1 MANVMRIHKSRKEKA
16 KDLFQFLR
24 ELSDLKTKKVLDV
37 NNFEKVLWVD
47 QIPKEKEVYSITHRL
62 SIDPSSINNYDK
74 WIEIKKPRIPDCP
87 KPPDVIKNW
96 ISIST
101 LENHKKKPQLLDC
114 ILQETLGEN
123 AEVFQTKVL
132 LEDVPEI
139 QNEFLKFY
147 EQQWQ
152 SWAEEKKR
160 LEPIW
165 QRYNDLYEI
174 YHKNKNQ
181 GENYQVILGLGLL
194 STKTKK
200 GKFIKRHIVTTPL
213 SMHFNEATGAIT
225 VGPGDQNVEM
235 SLELDMLEMN
245 EKPHTSDKINA
256 DLNQLNNDFW
266 IDGDFI
272 DCLKSW
278 VNSYDPQGQFYLE
291 FDLCHTDESFTTLSV
306 SPAIILRKRGERT
319 FSQFY
324 KNVIEDLDSADLIN
338 PCLNYII
345 DEDQS
350 IKDVDGDLSLQ
361 ELNTKYYFPL
371 PVNQEQESIIKKL
384 SDSVGVLV
392 QGPPGTGK
400 THSIANL
407 ICHLL
412 ATEKKILITSQT
424 DRALKVLKGK
434 LPGDLKPLCV
444 EVLGRDQKSL
454 SELKTSVNSIN
465 SKYQEWNNEEC
476 KKEIE
481 YLEKRDNELKGEKI
495 HLERKL
501 ADKREFETR
510 LYKNLFGFYSGSAA
524 LIAKQIKEEQDL
536 YAWIKNDFDIKDSS
550 THSPSPISNNEAVTL
565 FRLLK
570 ELKLI
575 PDLSIFEEELP
586 DENNFFDLDE
596 VKRKI
601 RKEEEA
607 KKVIEESL
615 IDQEI
620 IERSAYYS
628 FSTQDCDLFFD
639 LLSKLISTAEHL
651 MNPNQQ
657 EWIQQAANDCIL
669 DKDRSWR
676 YLFKRTHE
684 ILDTNKDVFLSMD
697 KLKIEYPIRLRFTQ
711 LKAVLDDFFNKFTL
725 EDNPRWGW
733 FCSKEVRNVKKITK
747 VVTIDGRK
755 CRSYLEA
762 EKLHNYAKAR
772 IAKYDLLKNWRDKEQ
787 IKDDS
792 FASMYHLCKD
802 FCEPLEECLQ
812 VHKCVSDMKNMLNK
826 YVIPYPKW
834 DLNSLKKELEIVKV
848 INAKRIQEKISSE
861 FEKTISVLNSYS
873 TQKNQIANQLISAYR
888 NRNIEMFSEAYTNIF
903 NFNKNKKIF
912 QEIMPIKTKIDAV
925 SDTFFET
932 LRKNINVLDWQKRLS
947 KFEEAWAWNR
957 VNCWIRENSDE
968 TFFQNLTEERED
980 LIDEIQKNLET
991 LVAKKAWHHC
1001 LSNITGEQ
1009 QASLKGWAY
1018 AVSKIG
1024 KGTGKTA
1031 SKHRRVARE
1040 RMSECKE
1047 AIPVWIM
1054 PLYRVVENIK
1064 PGSKPFDIAIIDEAS
1079 QTGPEGLMLN
1089 YLASK
1094 IIVVG
1099 DNEQISPEMPGIVDA
1114 DVESLKKKYLSD
1126 MKHSDYIGREYSY
1139 YDYCDIAFKSRIQLR
1154 EHFRCMPEIIQ
1165 FSNKLSYSG
1174 RPLAPM
1180 RQYGSTRLE
1189 PLKHTFIDKAVS
1201 KVGSAKYPQNE
1212 EEAEGI
1218 VKQLKDC
1225 ISDSRYDGKSFG
1237 IISLQG
1243 HLQIKL
1249 IEKFLTDYL
1258 DKETIE
1264 KREIVVGGAYDFQGD
1279 ERDIIFLSMAISND
1293 YNFNALTKDTYKK
1306 RYNVAASRG
1315 KDQLWLFHS
1324 VGVEDLSVHDFRR
1337 QLLVHCMDYKSKAT
1351 GWSQEELQNLYKKI
1365 KNTKNKIPQ
1374 NAPSPFE
1381 SWFEVKVFWEIAMKG
1396 FLVIPQLKVSNY
1408 RIDMVVIG
1416 SNGRL
1421 AIECD
1426 GDIYHSEA
1434 HEENDCERQWK
1445 LERCGW
1451 TFWRVRS
1458 SAFYLDTSDAL
1469 KGLWEKLQEMKIYPK
1484 P

>member
-1 MANVMRIHKSRKEKA
+1 MANVMRAHNSCKENA
-16 KDLFQFLR
+16 KNIFQFLR
-24 ELSDLKTKKVLDV
+24 ELSDLKTKKILDV
-37 NNFEKVLWVD
+37 NNFEKVLWLD
-47 QIPKEKEVYSITHRL
+47 QVPKEKETYSITHRL
-62 SIDPSSINNYDK
+62 SLDPSNINNYDK

-87 KPPDVIKNW
+87 KPPDPIKDW
-96 ISIST
+96 IKEST
-101 LENHKKKPQLLDC
+101 LNNYLEKPQLFDY
-114 ILQETLGEN
+114 ILQENLGEN
-123 AEVFQTKVL
+123 AEVFQTKNL
-132 LEDVPEI
+132 LENMPEI

-147 EQQWQ
+147 EEKWQ
-152 SWAEEKKR
+152 PWVDEKKR

-200 GKFIKRHIVTTPL
+200 EKSINRHIVTTPL

-245 EKPHTSDKINA
+245 EKPNTSDKINS
-256 DLNQLNNDFW
+256 DLNSLNNDFW
-266 IDGDFI
+266 IDRDFI

-291 FDLCHTDESFTTLSV
+291 FDLYHVDEPFTTLSI
-306 SPAIILRKRGERT
+306 SPAIILRKRGERI

-324 KNVIEDLDSADLIN
+324 KNVIEDLESTDQIN

-345 DEDQS
+345 DEDQG
-350 IKDVDGDLSLQ
+350 IKDINEDSLLQ
-361 ELNTKYYFPL
+361 KLNTKYYFPL
-371 PVNQEQESIIKKL
+371 PVNQEQESIITKL
-384 SDSVGVLV
+384 SNGIGVLV

-412 ATEKKILITSQT
+412 ATGKKVLVTSQT
-424 DRALKVLKGK
+424 DRALKVLKNK
-434 LPGDLKPLCV
+434 LPNDLKSLCV

-454 SELKTSVNSIN
+454 SELKNSVNSIN
-465 SKYQEWNNEEC
+465 SKYQEWSDEEYNT
-476 KKEIE
+476 EIE
-481 YLEKRDNELKGEKI
+481 FLEKRDNELKGEKI
-495 HLERKL
+495 HIERKL
-501 ADKREFETR
+501 DDKRQFETR
-510 LYKNLFGFYSGSAA
+510 LYEKLFKFYSGSAGSV
-524 LIAKQIKEEQDL
+524 AKQIREEQDL
-536 YAWIKNDFDIKDSS
+536 YAWIKDDFDIKKSS
-550 THSPSPISNNEAVTL
+550 VPSPISNNEAITL
-565 FRLLK
+565 FNLLK
-570 ELKLI
+570 KLKSI
-575 PDLSIFEEELP
+575 PDLSIFEEEIP
-586 DENNFFDLDE
+586 NENNFFDLAE
-596 VKRKI
+596 IKEKI
-601 RKEEEA
+601 QIEKEA
-607 KKVIEESL
+607 KKIIKESL

-620 IERSAYYS
+620 IDNSAYHN
-628 FSTQDCDLFFD
+628 FPIQDCDLFFD
-639 LLSKLISTAEHL
+639 LLSKLISTTEHL
-651 MNPNQQ
+651 INPNQQ
-657 EWIQQAANDCIL
+657 AWVQQAASDCIL

-676 YLFKRTHE
+676 HLFETTHE
-684 ILDTNKDVFLSMD
+684 ILDAHKDVFLSID
-697 KLKIEYPIRLRFTQ
+697 KLKIEYPTSLRFTQ
-711 LKAVLDDFFNKFTL
+711 LKATLDDFFNKFTL

-733 FCSKEVRNVKKITK
+733 FCSKEVKNVKKITK
-747 VVTIDGRK
+747 MVTIDGRK
-755 CRSYLEA
+755 CESYQEA
-762 EKLHNYAKAR
+762 KKLHNYAKAE
-772 IAKYDLLKNWRDKEQ
+772 IAKYDLLKKWKDKEQ
-787 IKDDS
+787 IEDS
-792 FASMYHLCKD
+792 NFGSLYHLYKD

-812 VHKCVSDMKNMLNK
+812 VHKCVSDMKDMLNK
-826 YVIPYPKW
+826 YLISHPKW

-848 INAKRIQEKISSE
+848 INTKRIQKEISSE
-861 FEKTISVLNSYS
+861 FEKDISILNSYK
-873 TQKNQIANQLISAYR
+873 TQKNQIVSQLISAYK
-888 NRNIEMFSEAYTNIF
+888 NRDIAIFSEAYTNMS

-912 QEIMPIKTKIDAV
+912 QEVLPIKTKIDAV
-925 SDTFFET
+925 SNTFFET
-932 LRKNINVLDWQKRLS
+932 LRKNIDVLDWQKHLS
-947 KFEEAWAWNR
+947 SLEEAWAWNQA
-957 VNCWIRENSDE
+957 NCWIKENSDE
-968 TFFQNLTEERED
+968 TLFKNLTEERGN
-980 LIDEIQKNLET
+980 LIDDIQKNLET
-991 LVAKKAWHHC
+991 LVAKKAWYHC
-1001 LSNITGEQ
+1001 LSNITDEQ

-1024 KGTGKTA
+1024 KGTGKKTA

-1047 AIPVWIM
+1047 AIPAWIM
-1054 PLYRVVENIK
+1054 PLYRVVENIR

-1079 QTGPEGLMLN
+1079 QSGPEGLMLN

-1099 DNEQISPEMPGIVDA
+1099 DNEQISPEMPGIDDA
-1114 DVESLKKKYLSD
+1114 DVESLKKKYLSNV
-1126 MKHSDYIGREYSY
+1126 KFFDYIGREYSY
-1139 YDYCDIAFKSRIQLR
+1139 YDYCDISFKSRIQLR
-1154 EHFRCMPEIIQ
+1154 EHFRCMPEIIR

-1174 RPLAPM
+1174 RPLIPM

-1189 PLKHTFIDKAVS
+1189 PLKHTFIDKAIS
-1201 KVGSAKYPQNE
+1201 KVGSAKNPQNE
-1212 EEAEGI
+1212 KEAESL

-1225 ISDSRYDGKSFG
+1225 ILDPKYDGKSFG

-1243 HLQIKL
+1243 PLQIKL

-1279 ERDIIFLSMAISND
+1279 ERDVIFLSMAVSND
-1293 YNFNALTKDTYKK
+1293 YNFNALTKETYKK
-1306 RYNVAASRG
+1306 RYNVATSRG

-1337 QLLVHCMDYKSKAT
+1337 QLLTHCMDYKSKTT

-1365 KNTKNKIPQ
+1365 KNTKNKTPQ

-1381 SWFEVKVFWEIAMKG
+1381 SWFEAKVFWEITMKG
-1396 FLVIPQLKVSNY
+1396 FLVIPQFKVSNY

-1434 HEENDCERQWK
+1434 HEKSDFNRQWK
-1445 LERCGW
+1445 LERYGW
-1451 TFWRVRS
+1451 TFWRIRS
-1458 SAFYLDTSDAL
+1458 SAFYLDSSNAL
-1469 KGLWEKLQEMKIYPK
+1469 EGLWENLQEMKIYPQS
-1484 P
+1484 